1 MKAFIKKVLVG
12 LLLSLSIFQYAY
24 AQGISVKT
32 YIPPQAT
39 ELYSLVLKETDTHM
53 PTFTAPYY
61 FSALME
67 HESCIHLKHSK
78 CLRPNSTLSTER
90 ELGVGLGQ
98 ITKAYRK
105 DGTIRFDTL
114 TSLRRQF
121 PKELGEL
128 SWDNVATRPDLQIRA
143 IVLLYREG
151 CKTLY
156 TVKDDFERMAMC
168 DSIYNGGLRD
178 LQSARRICGLTKDC
192 DPQFWFDNTEKYCQ
206 KSKAVLYGKR
216 SACDINITHVHD
228 VLKIRLPKYKK
239 AYTSYYLVD

>member
-1 MKAFIKKVLVG
+1 MKEVLKKVLIG
-12 LLLSLSIFQYAY
+12 LLLLLSIFQYAY
-24 AQGISVKT
+24 TQGISVKT

-39 ELYSLVLKETDTHM
+39 ELYSLVIQETDKYM
-53 PTFTAPYY
+53 PSFTTPFY

-78 CLRPNSTLSTER
+78 CLRPTSTLSTAR
-90 ELGVGLGQ
+90 EYGVGLGQ

-121 PKELGEL
+121 PKDLGEL
-128 SWDNVATRPDLQIRA
+128 SWDNVKDRPDLQIRA

-151 CKTLY
+151 CRTLH
-156 TVKDDFERMAMC
+156 TVKDDYERMAMC
-168 DSIYNGGLRD
+168 DSVYNGGLRD

-192 DPQFWFDNTEKYCQ
+192 DPQFWFNHTERYCQ
-206 KSKAVLYGKR
+206 KSKKILYGDR
-216 SACDINITHVHD
+216 SACDINTYHVED
-228 VLKIRLPKYKK
+228 VLKNRLPKYRKD
-239 AYTSYYLVD
+239 YTRYYLID